1 LRDGDIKRA
10 HARFSPLANLKHLG
24 GGRQTDATNNNKSGD
39 HTVSPETEKVQPPL
53 KGFIAVPEKV
63 QAVDGQNGQIS
74 TTMPVEQVM
83 IPISNDNKMSVCAN
97 SPDNFDIPALR
108 EWKIPANK
116 APEIIRSWRSYHKQ
130 GKHEICKLYARLQED
145 LTVRNIPFDKAE
157 AMLLDEI
164 WAIENNVAGISHVHD
179 IARLYRP
186 WENSKQL
193 EAFNR
198 EKREP
203 DEYIVEF
210 RTKHLKSIEIL
221 LKKLQDKVNDCLP
234 ANEYGSIFKIETD
247 PVFQSLAWHCVKV
260 ETALGHLK
268 LNYGKFQRLSTELK
282 PSEDNQRAIN
292 TRKKEL
298 LVLEKDIVNSA
309 KELRGAITETLK
321 KKSYLDEWC
330 PACIPDRRKGKQG

>member
-1 LRDGDIKRA
+1 M
-10 HARFSPLANLKHLG
+10 S
-24 GGRQTDATNNNKSGD
+24 
-39 HTVSPETEKVQPPL
+39 
-53 KGFIAVPEKV
+53 
-63 QAVDGQNGQIS
+63 
-74 TTMPVEQVM
+74 VEQV
-83 IPISNDNKMSVCAN
+83 IKLILNDNTMIVCAN
-97 SPDNFDIPALR
+97 APDNFDIPALR
-108 EWKIPANK
+108 KWKIPANK

-130 GKHEICKLYARLQED
+130 GKHEICKLYGRLQED

-157 AMLLDEI
+157 EMLLSEI
-164 WAIENNVAGISHVHD
+164 WASENKVAGISHVHD

-203 DEYIVEF
+203 DEYVVEF

-247 PVFQSLAWHCVKV
+247 PVFQSMARHCVKV

-268 LNYGKFQRLSTELK
+268 LNCGMFQRLSTELNR
-282 PSEDNQRAIN
+282 SEDNQRAIH

-298 LVLEKDIVNSA
+298 LVLQKDTMNSA
-309 KELRGAITETLK
+309 KELRGAITEALK

-330 PACIPDRRKGKQG
+330 PACIPDRRKGE